1 MHRKDQRHG
10 QPGTSLQ
17 AASGPATPGP
27 WRGACEEVGEELERS
42 AELGHA
48 GAWG

>member
-1 MHRKDQRHG
+1 MRRKDQRHG

-27 WRGACEEVGEELERS
+27 WRRACEEVGEELERS

-48 GAWG
+48 GPWG